1 VRLTLRAAAA
11 ALAAS
16 FLAAVAWP
24 EGVERV
30 GRAALVVV
38 GAAFVTDLVL
48 ALRRAVPPERSSPF
62 APPPVATTPPS
73 LPKGLLDLQREVRLL
88 TVDANALR
96 LPVSTRLRVT
106 ARAAAQTRLHRA
118 GLDLDDPDDAA
129 EARRLL
135 GDGPYDY
142 VTGAARTTPPDQLL
156 DALEAP

>member
-1 VRLTLRAAAA
+1 VRLTLRAAVA

-16 FLAAVAWP
+16 FFAAVVWP
-24 EGVERV
+24 EGAERV

-62 APPPVATTPPS
+62 APPSVSATPPS
-73 LPKGLLDLQREVRLL
+73 LPKGLVDLQREVRLL

-118 GLDLDDPDDAA
+118 GLDLDEPADAA
-129 EARRLL
+129 AARALL
-135 GDGPYDY
+135 GDGPDDY
-142 VTGAARTTPPDQLL
+142 VTGAVRTTPPDELL
-156 DALEAP
+156 AALEAP